1 MAKLF
6 DDEFLKKLEYLYLL
20 SKKIF
25 VGKTQAQSRSKKLG
39 WGMEFADYRNYTPG
53 DDLRYLDWNLYA
65 RLGQLVTKLFH
76 EEENLNVYFLLD
88 ASRSMDYGAPSKLD
102 YGRKVVAALAYVALS
117 NLDSV
122 AVMPFGRDLLPEFP
136 LSRGK
141 PQILKVFDFLENLPL
156 AEQTDLNRAV
166 SAFIAQKRPKGLL
179 VVVSDFWDEQGY
191 ERALKMAYSA
201 GYDLSA
207 VCLHHEF
214 EAHPKWRGT
223 VMLTDSETGR
233 RRQVSIN
240 PRSLRRYAREYGAY
254 LERLKDVCH
263 SLHCHYLYAQTKIPF
278 EDLILSVFRQ
288 GQFIK

>member
-25 VGKTQAQSRSKKLG
+25 AGKTQAQSRSKKLG
-39 WGMEFADYRNYTPG
+39 WGMEFADYRTYVPG

-88 ASRSMDYGAPSKLD
+88 ASRSMNYGSPSKLD

-117 NLDSV
+117 NLDSI
-122 AVMPFGRDLLPEFP
+122 AILPFGRDLLPE
-136 LSRGK
+136 LGLTRGK
-141 PQILKVFDFLENLPL
+141 QQILKIFDFLENLEVAP
-156 AEQTDLNRAV
+156 QTDLNRAV
-166 SAFIAQKRPKGLL
+166 AAFIAQKRPKGLV
-179 VVVSDFWDEQGY
+179 VVVSDFWDEAGY

-207 VCLHHEF
+207 VCLHHEY
-214 EAHPKWRGT
+214 EAQPKWRGT
-223 VMLTDSETGR
+223 VMLTDSESGQ
-233 RRQVSIN
+233 RRQISIN
-240 PRSLRRYAREYGAY
+240 PRSLRKYAHEYDAY
-254 LERLKDVCH
+254 LERLKNVCH

-278 EDLILSVFRQ
+278 EDLVLGLFRQ
-288 GQFIK
+288 GQFVK